1 MSASLSDNL
10 EKRWQELTLE
20 EKPAFLRALRASR
33 STNAEI
39 EADLPS
45 TERHPKQHAF
55 VHSIAKRNVVRAGRR
70 GGKTVGVAI
79 RAVQRFLAG
88 KRVLYAAPTQ
98 EQIDRFWVTVV
109 RALQRAIDAGILY
122 KNETRHLIERPGTE
136 QRIRA
141 KTAWNA
147 DTLRGD
153 YADDLILDEYQLM
166 SEDSWDLVGAPMLLD
181 NDGDATFI
189 YTPPSLHSTSVS
201 KARDPQHAA
210 KLFKRALLDTTGRWA
225 TFHFSSRDNPHI
237 SAEAINELAEDM
249 TALAYRMEIE
259 AEDVDEAPGALWT
272 REVIQRN
279 RVDKLPEPCH
289 RIVVAIDPSA
299 SSTGD
304 EAGIITAGRI
314 TKQGYVLSDNSVQ
327 GSPKTWATAAVNA
340 YHEYEADCIVAE
352 KNNGGEMIS
361 EVIATVD
368 PHIKVVLVHASRG
381 KQTRAEPIAAVY
393 EHNRAHHVGPESRY
407 SLLESEMCLWTP
419 GDPSPNRMDALVWA
433 FTELGL
439 TAKRVRVFNW

>member
-1 MSASLSDNL
+1 MREYTVRL
-10 EKRWQELTLE
+10 RRPHE
-20 EKPAFLRALRASR
+20 EQSKFIDSP
-33 STNAEI
+33 
-39 EADLPS
+39 
-45 TERHPKQHAF
+45 
-55 VHSIAKRNVVRAGRR
+55 AKRKVIRAGRR
-70 GGKTVGVAI
+70 GGKTVGIATASVKK
-79 RAVQRFLAG
+79 FLAG
-88 KRVLYAAPTQ
+88 RRQLYAAPTADQ
-98 EQIDRFWVTVV
+98 LQAYWFEVK
-109 RALQRAIDAGILY
+109 RALAEPLDAGVFY
-122 KNETRHLIERPGTE
+122 KNETDHVIEVPGTK

-141 KTAWNA
+141 KTAYNA

-153 YADDLILDEYQLM
+153 YADDLYLDEWQLM
-166 SEDSWDLVGAPMLLD
+166 SEDAWELVGAPMLLD
-181 NDGDATFI
+181 NNGDATFI

-201 KARDPQHAA
+201 KAHDPQHAA
-210 KLFKRALLDTTGRWA
+210 KLFKKAKAEELAALAEGRESRWA
-225 TFHFSSRDNPHI
+225 TFHFSSRANPYI
-237 SAEAINELAEDM
+237 DATAIDEMAEDM

-272 REVIQRN
+272 REIIQRN
-279 RVDKLPEPCH
+279 RVGKLPEPCQ

-314 TKQGYVLSDNSVQ
+314 GKHGYLLSDNSVQ
-327 GSPKTWATAAVNA
+327 GSPKTWATAAVNS
-340 YHEYEADCIVAE
+340 YNEHEADCIVAE

-393 EHNRAHHVGPESRY
+393 EHNRAHHVGDY
-407 SLLESEMCLWTP
+407 SLLEDEMCLWTP